1 LERVEHKL
9 LLQWM
14 VLAGL
19 SLFALYVSWHSGYL
33 ANMIATD
40 SSKICI
46 AIIGIYIVGLLH
58 TLRQAWRLSCEHNVL
73 GDVRRLLELQPDT
86 RLEIAGMRVRESGSG
101 RLLPD
106 GFATRHLRDVLIDP
120 QGGQGPGGESV
131 SDLLNTRAQRI
142 RDAHD
147 LGWFLVDLM
156 AKLGFLGT
164 VIGFVAMLGS
174 VADTA
179 EIDVSVMQRVLKQ
192 MSYGMG
198 TALYTTMAGLVGG
211 LLLGSKVYLLGQSMN
226 ELLEDAVD
234 VAQGQIQQRRTRAS

>member
-1 LERVEHKL
+1 MERIEHKL
-9 LLQWM
+9 LLQWL

-19 SLFALYVSWHSGYL
+19 SVFALYVAWHSGYL
-33 ANMIATD
+33 AEMIATD
-40 SSKICI
+40 SSRLCI
-46 AIIGIYIVGLLH
+46 AIIGIYLAGLLYS
-58 TLRQAWRLSCEHNVL
+58 LREAWRLSREHNVL
-73 GDVRRLLELQPDT
+73 GELRVLLERHPDAE
-86 RLEIAGMRVRESGSG
+86 LEVVGLRVREVGSG

-120 QGGQGPGGESV
+120 RSGEGPGGESV
-131 SDLLNTRAQRI
+131 TELLNTRAQRI

-147 LGWFLVDLM
+147 LAWFLVDLM

-164 VIGFVAMLGS
+164 VVGFIAMLGS

-179 EIDVSVMQRVLKQ
+179 EIDVSVMQRVLRQ

-198 TALYTTMAGLVGG
+198 TALYTTLAGLVGG
-211 LLLGSKVYLLGQSMN
+211 MLLGSKAYLLGQSMN

-234 VAQGQIQQRRTRAS
+234 LAQGQVQRRRPRRA

>member
-1 LERVEHKL
+1 MERIEHKL

-19 SLFALYVSWHSGYL
+19 SVFVLYVAWHSGHL
-33 ANMIATD
+33 AEMIATD
-40 SSKICI
+40 SSRLCI
-46 AIIGIYIVGLLH
+46 AIIGLYVAGFLYC
-58 TLRQAWRLSCEHNVL
+58 LREAWRLSCEHNVL
-73 GDVRRLLELQPDT
+73 GELRAALERDPDT
-86 RLEIAGMRVRESGSG
+86 ALEVVGLGVREVGSG

-120 QGGQGPGGESV
+120 RSGEGPGGETV
-131 SDLLNTRAQRI
+131 TELLNTRAQRI

-147 LGWFLVDLM
+147 VAWFLVDLM

-164 VIGFVAMLGS
+164 VIGFIAMLGS

-179 EIDVSVMQRVLKQ
+179 EIDVSVMQRVLRQ

-198 TALYTTMAGLVGG
+198 TALYTTLAGLVGG
-211 LLLGSKVYLLGQSMN
+211 MLLGSQVYLLGQSMN

-234 VAQGQIQQRRTRAS
+234 LAQGQVQRRRSSRV